1 MLSLQFLCRRQLAS
15 CPLVVVT
22 ESAALSSAAHSVVLA
37 QLHAYSRSSPL
48 TKTRRRISQ
57 RESNREELQVMRLQV
72 SMVTGK
78 IMRKSVII
86 TVSSALCFA
95 LGAAMLSNAVG
106 QQAPSPDYN
115 PYPPGIL
122 PADLNPEILRV

>member
-1 MLSLQFLCRRQLAS
+1 
-15 CPLVVVT
+15 
-22 ESAALSSAAHSVVLA
+22 
-37 QLHAYSRSSPL
+37 
-48 TKTRRRISQ
+48 
-57 RESNREELQVMRLQV
+57 MRLQV

-86 TVSSALCFA
+86 TVSSALCIA

-106 QQAPSPDYN
+106 QVAPSPDYN

-122 PADLNPEILRV
+122 PADLNPEILRVQKEVQTVFQRYLLQWIELPALTPTGQPPTLQGSGYEAVRILGGLLNYD